1 MVGLGGETDEGEIC
15 MFRVDFIADFDRLW
29 GPKADVPIFMMS
41 SSGIPSEVGD
51 KLEASLVEKLGQA
64 PTVKIQTTPIFSME
78 KLIVEIA
85 AGDNGIIVVP
95 KEQFKALGQQG
106 GYVSLDAVAKAED
119 FPDGVMEIPVDGK
132 SGGVEKHLYGI
143 PLEQT
148 KWLTDLKLNGKDLI
162 AFVPAN
168 AKKQDLVMQVLK
180 VIAQK

>member
-1 MVGLGGETDEGEIC
+1 
-15 MFRVDFIADFDRLW
+15 
-29 GPKADVPIFMMS
+29 
-41 SSGIPSEVGD
+41 
-51 KLEASLVEKLGQA
+51 
-64 PTVKIQTTPIFSME
+64 
-78 KLIVEIA
+78 
-85 AGDNGIIVVP
+85 
-95 KEQFKALGQQG
+95 
-106 GYVSLDAVAKAED
+106 
-119 FPDGVMEIPVDGK
+119 VMEIPVDGK